1 MQSVPPNAL
10 VVVAD
15 GEGARVFRNQ
25 GDARAVSLHQFQLLE
40 LMNMNDDGPSGS
52 VPGGATGFQIDKA
65 TFAKQ
70 LAQRLND
77 TALKG
82 GYDDLVLIADE
93 KTLGEMRPLLH
104 KEVRDRLRVEMA
116 KTLTNSPLQDIE
128 RALS

>member
-1 MQSVPPNAL
+1 MQAVPPNAL

-40 LMNMNDDGPSGS
+40 LMNMNDDGPAGS
-52 VPGGATGFQIDKA
+52 LPDGATGFQIDKA